1 MKTTAPE
8 RADLPVSG
16 MTCAACA
23 RTIERTLATT
33 PGVSRANVNLATNT
47 ATVEFDP
54 GMVQVRDF
62 VGAIEELGFGVPEK
76 AAPADAAER
85 GYRRRLIVAA
95 VFAAP
100 VLALGMSHG
109 ALHVPYSPWIQLAL
123 TLPVILY
130 AGAPFYLA
138 AWSALRHGAANM
150 NSLISLGTGA
160 AFLYSLVETVRG
172 RHDVYYEAAAVI
184 VALILL
190 GRTLEARA
198 RGKAGEAIRK
208 LMDLQPPV
216 ARVLRDGVEVETPID
231 EVRAGDIVVVRPGE
245 RIAVDGEVTE
255 GESAVDESLLTGESM
270 PVDKRPGATVFAGTI
285 NCAGAFRYRATK
297 VGRGTLLQQMVE
309 LVRQAQGSRAPVAR
323 LADVVSGYFTV
334 TVLVLALATFGVW
347 LFFAPFAV
355 AMVNAVAVL
364 IIACPCALGLATPT
378 AIMVGTGRG
387 AQRGILIKGGE
398 ALEMAHKIDTVVL
411 DKTGTV
417 TEGKPR
423 VTRVTAHGAFSEG
436 SFSENDVLR
445 LAASA
450 ERYSEHPLGKAIVEA
465 ARERG
470 LALEDA
476 AGFSAQAGHGVRAR
490 VADRE
495 VVVGRPGATVTIDGV
510 LAGTIEIA
518 DTIKPE
524 AAEAVRRL
532 RAMGIEV
539 WMITGDRAATA
550 EAVAREAGIEHVLA
564 DVLPAG
570 KVAEI
575 RKLQAAGHRVAM
587 VGDGVNDAPALAR
600 ADLGIAMGSG
610 ADAAMEAGGVTLMRG
625 NLNGVAEALELS
637 RRTMRIIRQNLF
649 WAFAYNVIGIPVAA
663 LGLLSPMLA
672 SAAMALSSVTVV
684 TNSLRLK

>member
-1 MKTTAPE
+1 VKTIRMKTTAAE
-8 RADLPVSG
+8 RVDLPVSG

-23 RTIERTLATT
+23 RSIERTLANT
-33 PGVSRANVNLATNT
+33 PGVDRANVNLATNT

-54 GMVQVRDF
+54 AIVQVRDF

-76 AAPADAAER
+76 AAPADAAEH
-85 GYRRRLIVAA
+85 GYRRRLTVAV
-95 VFAAP
+95 VFAVP
-100 VLALGMSHG
+100 VLVLGMSHG
-109 ALHVPYSPWIQLAL
+109 KLHVPYSPWIQLAL

-130 AGAPFYLA
+130 AGAPFYRA
-138 AWSALRHGAANM
+138 AYGALRHGAANM

-172 RHDVYYEAAAVI
+172 GHDVYYEAAAVI
-184 VALILL
+184 IALILL

-198 RGKAGEAIRK
+198 RGQAGAAIRK

-216 ARVLRDGVEVETPID
+216 ARVLRGGAEVETPVD
-231 EVRAGDIVVVRPGE
+231 QVHVGDIVVVRPGE
-245 RIAVDGEVTE
+245 RIPVDGEVTE

-270 PVDKRPGATVFAGTI
+270 PVDKHAGAAVFAGTI
-285 NCAGAFRYRATK
+285 NRAGAFRYRATK
-297 VGRGTLLQQMVE
+297 VGRGTVLQQMVE
-309 LVRQAQGSRAPVAR
+309 LVKQAQGSRAPVAR

-334 TVLVLALATFGVW
+334 TVLVLAFVTFGVW

-387 AQRGILIKGGE
+387 AEHGILIKGGE

-417 TEGKPR
+417 TSGKPR
-423 VTRVTAHGAFSEG
+423 VTRVTALGTFAED
-436 SFSENDVLR
+436 EVLR

-470 LALEDA
+470 LTLAEA
-476 AGFSAQAGHGVRAR
+476 SEFSAQAGHGVRAR
-490 VADRE
+490 VAGHE
-495 VVVGRPGATVTIDGV
+495 VWVGRPGATVTIDGV
-510 LAGTIEIA
+510 AAGTIEIA

-532 RAMGIEV
+532 RAMGIAV
-539 WMITGDRAATA
+539 WMITGDRTATA
-550 EAVAREAGIEHVLA
+550 EAVARQAGIDRVLA
-564 DVLPAG
+564 EVLPAD

-587 VGDGVNDAPALAR
+587 VGDGVNDAPALAQ

-610 ADAAMEAGGVTLMRG
+610 TDVAMEAGGVTLMRD
-625 NLNGVAEALELS
+625 NLNGVVEALELS

-649 WAFAYNVIGIPVAA
+649 WAFAYNVVGIPVAA
-663 LGLLSPMLA
+663 LGLLSPMVA

>member
-1 MKTTAPE
+1 MKTSAPE
-8 RADLPVSG
+8 RVDLPVSG
-16 MTCAACA
+16 MTCAACV
-23 RTIERTLATT
+23 RTIERTLTST
-33 PGVSRANVNLATNT
+33 PGVVRVNVNLATNT

-54 GMVQVRDF
+54 RIVQVRDF
-62 VGAIEELGFGVPEK
+62 VLAIEELGYGVPEK
-76 AAPADAAER
+76 AAPADAAEQ
-85 GYRRRLIVAA
+85 GYRRRFIVAA
-95 VFAAP
+95 IFAAP
-100 VLALGMSHG
+100 VLVLGMSHG
-109 ALHVPYSPWIQLAL
+109 MLHVPYSAWIQLAL

-130 AGAPFYLA
+130 AGAPFYQA
-138 AWSALRHGAANM
+138 AWSATRHGAANM
-150 NSLISLGTGA
+150 NSLIALGTGA

-172 RHDVYYEAAAVI
+172 RADVHHDVYYEAAAVI
-184 VALILL
+184 IALILL
-190 GRTLEARA
+190 GRLLEARA
-198 RGKAGEAIRK
+198 RGQAGEAIRK

-216 ARVLRDGVEVETPID
+216 ARVLRDGVEVETPV
-231 EVRAGDIVVVRPGE
+231 EQVRVDDIVVVRPGE

-270 PVDKRPGATVFAGTI
+270 PVDKRAGATVFAGTI
-285 NCAGAFRYRATK
+285 NSAGAFRYRATK

-309 LVRQAQGSRAPVAR
+309 LVKQAQGSRAPVAR

-334 TVLVLALATFGVW
+334 TVLVLALVTFGAW

-423 VTRVTAHGAFSEG
+423 VTRVTAHGAFP
-436 SFSENDVLR
+436 ENDVLR

-465 ARERG
+465 ALGRG
-470 LALEDA
+470 LGLEDPG
-476 AGFSAQAGHGVRAR
+476 GFSAQAGHGVRAR
-490 VADRE
+490 VAGHD

-510 LAGTIEIA
+510 LAGAIEIA

-524 AAEAVRRL
+524 AAEAVGRL

-539 WMITGDRAATA
+539 WMITGDGAATA
-550 EAVAREAGIEHVLA
+550 DTVARQAGIEHVLA

-575 RKLQAAGHRVAM
+575 RKLQAAGRRVAM
-587 VGDGVNDAPALAR
+587 VGDGVNDAPALAQ

-610 ADAAMEAGGVTLMRG
+610 TDVAMEAGGVTLMRD
-625 NLNGVAEALELS
+625 NLNGVAEALDLS

>member
-23 RTIERTLATT
+23 RTIERTLAGT

-54 GMVQVRDF
+54 DVVQVRDF
-62 VGAIEELGFGVPEK
+62 VGAIEELGYGVPEH

-309 LVRQAQGSRAPVAR
+309 LVKQAQGSRAPVAR

-347 LFFAPFAV
+347 LWVAPFAV

-423 VTRVTAHGAFSEG
+423 VTRVTANGAFPENDHGAFQ
-436 SFSENDVLR
+436 R
-445 LAASA
+445 
-450 ERYSEHPLGKAIVEA
+450 
-465 ARERG
+465 
-470 LALEDA
+470 
-476 AGFSAQAGHGVRAR
+476 
-490 VADRE
+490 
-495 VVVGRPGATVTIDGV
+495 
-510 LAGTIEIA
+510 
-518 DTIKPE
+518 
-524 AAEAVRRL
+524 
-532 RAMGIEV
+532 
-539 WMITGDRAATA
+539 
-550 EAVAREAGIEHVLA
+550 
-564 DVLPAG
+564 
-570 KVAEI
+570 
-575 RKLQAAGHRVAM
+575 HRS
-587 VGDGVNDAPALAR
+587 D
-600 ADLGIAMGSG
+600 
-610 ADAAMEAGGVTLMRG
+610 
-625 NLNGVAEALELS
+625 
-637 RRTMRIIRQNLF
+637 Q
-649 WAFAYNVIGIPVAA
+649 
-663 LGLLSPMLA
+663 
-672 SAAMALSSVTVV
+672 
-684 TNSLRLK
+684 